1 MNLTSLI
8 PYYTYFL
15 ALQKCN
21 KNSDYT
27 IHGLWIDY
35 YNRSYPQFC
44 NNIPFKLEEL
54 KEFREN
60 LDINWKSC
68 YGESIG
74 LWKHEWIKH
83 GTCFYPKMNLVNY
96 FTKTLELFNKK
107 KDTFNTKCKEK
118 ECLIEIE
125 YIEL

>member
-1 MNLTSLI
+1 MNLTS
-8 PYYTYFL
+8 F
-15 ALQKCN
+15 
-21 KNSDYT
+21 
-27 IHGLWIDY
+27 
-35 YNRSYPQFC
+35 
-44 NNIPFKLEEL
+44 IPFKLEEL
-54 KEFREN
+54 KEIREN

-68 YGESIG
+68 YGKSIG
-74 LWKHEWIKH
+74 LWKHEWIRH
-83 GTCFYPKMNLVNY
+83 GTCLYPKMNLVNY